1 MEKYITLMKEIKE
14 DLSKWRDILYSW
26 IVRFNIVKM
35 TNFPNL
41 INRFNTVPIEH
52 SESYFINHQQNDSKI
67 YMERQKTQIS
77 QHNSKEEEQSQTS

>member
-1 MEKYITLMKEIKE
+1 MEKYIILMKEIKE

-41 INRFNTVPIEH
+41 INRFNTVPTEH
-52 SESYFINHQQNDSKI
+52 PESYFVNYQQNDSKI
-67 YMERQKTQIS
+67 YMERPKT
-77 QHNSKEEEQSQTS
+77 